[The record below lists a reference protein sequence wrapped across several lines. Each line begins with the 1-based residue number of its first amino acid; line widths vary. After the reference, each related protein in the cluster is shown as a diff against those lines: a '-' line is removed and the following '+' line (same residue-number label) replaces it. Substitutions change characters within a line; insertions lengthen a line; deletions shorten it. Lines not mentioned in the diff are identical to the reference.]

1 MQLGS
6 VVGAI
11 FRLFNFIHQ
20 YQVILSLFN
29 QIFYYYYYYYYY
41 YSLVDTTNFWMVR
54 PVTCHLQ
61 NKERLLGTE
70 TEPLMPKSLVCF
82 LGGKK
87 KKKQNREKKKC
98 AYLALVVVSPLQ

>member
-29 QIFYYYYYYYYY
+29 QIFNYYYYYYYY
-41 YSLVDTTNFWMVR
+41 YSLVDTTNFWMIFGV
-54 PVTCHLQ
+54 
-61 NKERLLGTE
+61 K
-70 TEPLMPKSLVCF
+70 
-82 LGGKK
+82 KK